1 MIPPE
6 IKLMISQFISDK
18 WKVAVIVFAAVIV
31 GYLSLIWLPKDNP
44 IEKEVEEIIKEETG
58 LTVDLTP

>member
-18 WKVAVIVFAAVIV
+18 WKIAVIVFAAVIV

>member
-1 MIPPE
+1 
-6 IKLMISQFISDK
+6 MISQFISDK
-18 WKVAVIVFAAVIV
+18 WKIAVIVFAAVIV